1 MLERRIG
8 AGVIADDDLGNA
20 AAKVTWNAIQRL
32 TEGRFGVVCNVN
44 DTLTDPQAF
53 TQPPNRKPIA
63 AHVVDPVV
71 ATSTPDVSQPI
82 GHVTVKDIV
91 TITGLVKSV
100 QIGSVAGRSLE
111 VQVLDQTGGIR
122 LLFFGR
128 TAIAGIVCGA
138 KIRATGRVGD
148 CKGHLALA
156 NPRYEL
162 LP

>member
-1 MLERRIG
+1 MPRSG
-8 AGVIADDDLGNA
+8 CGPF
-20 AAKVTWNAIQRL
+20 AKPRL
-32 TEGRFGVVCNVN
+32 LAVHCC
-44 DTLTDPQAF
+44 
-53 TQPPNRKPIA
+53 KCS
-63 AHVVDPVV
+63 
-71 ATSTPDVSQPI
+71 ATSPLTASVRQVAGRCTAWTGCPPGRAWPS
-82 GHVTVKDIV
+82 KDTV

-148 CKGHLALA
+148 FKGHLALA